1 MRTAVLVLLAMIVFG
16 GSAAGQEVTV
26 LQPVADGEAT
36 VAVKAKA
43 LERGFAEAAVQA
55 SMEILPGSL
64 SEKRQKL
71 LMDYLAPRTR
81 DLVLSYAELEYQQT
95 WTELMLR
102 LDVRINR
109 QVLKRH
115 LREAGV
121 FYTSVEPW
129 PYALTMGGGAP
140 GDFQALD
147 NLQILTGVVVRPGA
161 DPALTL
167 QRVEGGAWKGELRT
181 SGQVITETNQDLS
194 ALWFKIW
201 GRYFSLP
208 EVQARV
214 MRTAV
219 LITEGWAN
227 ARQAASFDRELNGWD
242 RLVEEAQLMDIDI
255 GQATITSRWLLKVRN
270 SDLLMG
276 SLKERLSERGIRFS
290 FQSTAEGEPDAMR
303 P

>member
-1 MRTAVLVLLAMIVFG
+1 LALVVFG

-26 LQPVADGEAT
+26 LQPVAEGEAT

-43 LERGFAEAAVQA
+43 LERGFAEAALQA
-55 SMEILPGSL
+55 SLEILPGSM

-81 DLVLSYAELEYQQT
+81 ELVLSYSELEYQQT

-109 QVLKRH
+109 QVLKRQ

-129 PYALTMGGGAP
+129 PYALALSGGAP
-140 GDFQALD
+140 GDVQILD
-147 NLQILTGVVVRPGA
+147 NLQLLSGMVVRPSA
-161 DPALTL
+161 DPTLHL
-167 QRVEGGAWKGELRT
+167 QRVDGGAWKGELRT
-181 SGQVITETNQDLS
+181 SGQAITETNQDLA
-194 ALWFKIW
+194 ALWFKVW
-201 GRYFSLP
+201 ERYFSLP

-219 LITEGWAN
+219 LITEGWASG
-227 ARQAASFDRELNGWD
+227 RQAASFDRELNGWD
-242 RLVEEAQLMDIDI
+242 RLVEEAQLMDIDMR
-255 GQATITSRWLLKVRN
+255 QTTITCRWLLKVRN

-276 SLKERLSERGIRFS
+276 SLKERLSERGITFS
-290 FQSTAEGEPDAMR
+290 FQSTVEGEPDDMR